1 MEENRINEME
11 TEIME
16 VETDNVS
23 DSGLE
28 VQENFNN
35 ECNYEDFQD
44 DYVEVEEPKCNSKKR
59 LGLGLGLAGAGI
71 FGGVLLYK
79 KVIKKKIMDHYVK
92 EFMKEQEFEIED
104 DEADCF
110 EEGDI
115 KEVKDFKEVKKEK

>member
-44 DYVEVEEPKCNSKKR
+44 DYVEVEEPKGNSKKR

-92 EFMKEQEFEIED
+92 EFMKEQESEIED

-110 EEGDI
+110 EEEDI

>member
-23 DSGLE
+23 DLE
-28 VQENFNN
+28 IQENFNN
-35 ECNYEDFQD
+35 ECDYED
-44 DYVEVEEPKCNSKKR
+44 DYVEVEESKGNSKKR

-92 EFMKEQEFEIED
+92 EFMKEQESEIED
-104 DEADCF
+104 DEVDCF
-110 EEGDI
+110 EEEDI